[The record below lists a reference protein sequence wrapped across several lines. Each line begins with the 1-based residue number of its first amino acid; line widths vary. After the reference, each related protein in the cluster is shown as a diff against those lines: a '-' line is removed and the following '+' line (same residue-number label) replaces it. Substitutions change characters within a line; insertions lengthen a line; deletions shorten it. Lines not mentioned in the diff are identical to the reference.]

1 MEPANDTP
9 VVMPHIGLTHRAE
22 VLHAFYCARLCS
34 DRSHLMT
41 VRVRLD
47 RAGTNPMPLYEE
59 LLAVTRQ
66 MVGAA
71 ALFESGD
78 VVSAA
83 STLERA
89 VLAATVRHTPKN
101 HADVRRAL
109 DAMVNLLYSL
119 RE

>member
-1 MEPANDTP
+1 MEPANETP
-9 VVMPHIGLTHRAE
+9 IVTPHIGLAHRPE

-41 VRVRLD
+41 VRVHLD

-59 LLAVTRQ
+59 LLAVTRR
-66 MVGAA
+66 MAGAA
-71 ALFESGD
+71 ALFEAGD

-89 VLAATVRHTPKN
+89 VLAATVRHTPKTR
-101 HADVRRAL
+101 ADARRAL

-119 RE
+119 RD